1 MNSYTAKLIAKAL
14 DDAHIRASELVGPNS
29 IEYDELVDRLYESY
43 SEPIHLY
50 SALRAEGHNHKAAML
65 KAGLTDPDC

>member
-1 MNSYTAKLIAKAL
+1 MKSYYDYLL
-14 DDAHIRASELVGPNS
+14 DRAWDEARIRAAELVGENS
-29 IEYDELVDRLYESY
+29 IEFDALVDRLYESY